1 MQPPPAMWSQA
12 AMPCPATGHFPL
24 YNSQDRGV
32 VAKMFPNLYSIQ
44 SPSPSQ
50 ADLSQMSQ
58 GSSRGSTKG
67 GRGSLQSM
75 VKSAVNFQ
83 GFDASPSVLTGLVD
97 NDFKDSPQG
106 NLATPPTK
114 QVYDMDKGEIVSMD
128 KGDIVQIY
136 QLRQETVTTS
146 GNTSAITTTTST
158 TSTITSITS
167 STSAA
172 TMSTESVM
180 SDEAKGEPTNDKE

>member
-1 MQPPPAMWSQA
+1 
-12 AMPCPATGHFPL
+12 
-24 YNSQDRGV
+24 
-32 VAKMFPNLYSIQ
+32 MFPNLYSIQ

-75 VKSAVNFQ
+75 VNYAVNFQ

-114 QVYDMDKGEIVSMD
+114 QVYDMDMGEIVSMD
-128 KGDIVQIY
+128 KGDTVQIY
-136 QLRQETVTTS
+136 QLRQVTVTTS
-146 GNTSAITTTTST
+146 GNTSAITTTTNST